1 VPQASVAVGA
11 VWFAQVGTTG
21 LHPKSE
27 PGVQLVNAGGV
38 VSSVHVQVLEQVE
51 ELAQPSTAVQV
62 IVRERPHVLVLTIE
76 PAEQVIVGVPQ
87 ASVAVGAVW
96 FAQVGTTGLHPKS
109 EPGVQLVNAGGV
121 VSSVQVHVAEQ
132 VEELPQASTA
142 VQVIVRE
149 RPHVLGLVIEP
160 AEQVTVGVPQA
171 SVAVGAVWF
180 AQVGTVGLHPKSEP

>member
-1 VPQASVAVGA
+1 PQASVAVGA
-11 VWFAQVGTTG
+11 VWFAQVGTVG

-51 ELAQPSTAVQV
+51 VLPQPSTAVQV
-62 IVRERPHVLVLTIE
+62 M
-76 PAEQVIVGVPQ
+76 
-87 ASVAVGAVW
+87 
-96 FAQVGTTGLHPKS
+96 
-109 EPGVQLVNAGGV
+109 
-121 VSSVQVHVAEQ
+121 
-132 VEELPQASTA
+132 
-142 VQVIVRE
+142 VRE

-180 AQVGTVGLHPKSEP
+180 AQVGTVGLHPKSLPGVQLVNAGGVVSSVHVQVLEQVEELPQPSTAVQVIVRERPHVVGL